1 MANYLLLK
9 ESERDILDNLKVYF
23 SKTIDSYKYLYESS
37 TNETNDDDIYEKI
50 KSMNKKSFRRSED
63 ILFESTWLIQKH
75 QPKTKHL
82 RIFIAIIYSIKDLER
97 INTYIYKYTRFSIK
111 KSKSFEDVKFKDFFL
126 QFLDLIIQTMDSIFK
141 VFEKF
146 DFPEMLEESEEI
158 FKKFLIKYDAIFFN
172 FIDYIHTNKEID
184 TVEISKA
191 VIIAKNFDRTI
202 DHCMNIIES
211 FSYIE

>member
-37 TNETNDDDIYEKI
+37 TNETSDDDIYEKI

>member
-1 MANYLLLK
+1 
-9 ESERDILDNLKVYF
+9 
-23 SKTIDSYKYLYESS
+23 
-37 TNETNDDDIYEKI
+37 
-50 KSMNKKSFRRSED
+50 
-63 ILFESTWLIQKH
+63 
-75 QPKTKHL
+75 
-82 RIFIAIIYSIKDLER
+82 
-97 INTYIYKYTRFSIK
+97 
-111 KSKSFEDVKFKDFFL
+111 
-126 QFLDLIIQTMDSIFK
+126 MDSIFK

>member
-9 ESERDILDNLKVYF
+9 ESEQDILDNLKIYF
-23 SKTIDSYKYLYESS
+23 SKTIDSYQYLYDSS
-37 TNETNDDDIYEKI
+37 TNETTDDDIYEKI

-126 QFLDLIIQTMDSIFK
+126 QFLELTIRTMDSIFK
-141 VFEKF
+141 IFEKF

-158 FKKFLIKYDAIFFN
+158 FKKFLVEYDAIFFN
-172 FIDYIHTNKEID
+172 FIDYINDNNEID

>member
-37 TNETNDDDIYEKI
+37 TNENSDDDIYEKI

-97 INTYIYKYTRFSIK
+97 INAYIYKYTRFSIK

>member
-37 TNETNDDDIYEKI
+37 TNETSDDDIYEKI

-97 INTYIYKYTRFSIK
+97 INAYIYKYTRFSIK
-111 KSKSFEDVKFKDFFL
+111 KSKSFEDAKFKDFFL

>member
-37 TNETNDDDIYEKI
+37 TNETSDDDIYEKI

-97 INTYIYKYTRFSIK
+97 INAYIYKYTRFSIK